1 MTRPRLHKARGI
13 IIRRRVIG
21 EADRM
26 LTLFTKELGKCTVIA
41 KGIRRIT
48 SKRAPRLELLS
59 HVDVFLYRGKT
70 WSTVSDVTTIA
81 SFPRI
86 GSSLAH
92 MSVAYYLCELIDALL
107 PADQEHEAVYD
118 FMVAALSSLETLD
131 EISLTDFQIAAT
143 SSLLRTLGYMT
154 TGAPLS
160 SLELRAFIERII
172 ERKLKS
178 YAFLTTN
185 TVSA

>member
-1 MTRPRLHKARGI
+1 MTRPRLYTARGI

-26 LTLFTKELGKCTVIA
+26 LTLFTRELGKCTVIA

-48 SKRAPRLELLS
+48 SRRAPRLELLS
-59 HVDVFLYRGKT
+59 HVDLFLYKGKT
-70 WSTVSDVTTIA
+70 WSTVSDVTTIT
-81 SFPRI
+81 SYPRI
-86 GSSLAH
+86 AASLPH
-92 MSVAYYLCELIDALL
+92 MSVAYYLCELVDALL
-107 PADQEHEAVYD
+107 PADQEHEAVYE
-118 FMVAALSSLETLD
+118 FMVAAFSSLETLD
-131 EISLTDFQIAAT
+131 ESHLTDFQVAAT
-143 SSLLRTLGYMT
+143 SSLLRTLGYMSVGPT
-154 TGAPLS
+154 LT

-185 TVSA
+185 TTSA